1 VLPRGYCD
9 AGRRAE
15 LAGRWAARLSGA
27 SCSGQ
32 LRSAAEESLRKLIDR
47 LLEAMTE
54 DSALAGTA
62 QQLGRR
68 LAETSPEEDPGA
80 SLRVLCDLLLGE
92 DPPRD
97 LHRLATALSEV
108 TTGYATAIRDRL
120 AGELAETKRR
130 ADRSEA
136 RFSETFANTP
146 VGIAVCDTSGA
157 FLQVNP
163 AWEETFGYPAEE
175 LAGKTIFDL
184 CHPDDVADVSAAY
197 RQLSGSEGAWQ
208 LPERKRLLRA
218 NGGHVW
224 ANLAISVL
232 PDQDGKPA
240 NFLTMVQDV
249 TDLHLLQKR
258 FQHQAL
264 HDPLTDLPNRQY
276 FRTRLET
283 ALANH
288 PEDTLTVYHLA
299 LDGFELINDGLGHE
313 AGEKLLRAVAH
324 RLRQLVEGEDALVA
338 RFGGVEFAIVVRQR
352 AQTPSIGEFAGMINR
367 ALAEPVYV
375 DQHGVTTSACIGVVQ
390 RQAAGSDPAD
400 LLWAADVAL
409 RRAERT
415 GSRQWALFDPD
426 RGSEERV
433 EAKLAAVLAGGLELG
448 EMDIVYR
455 PLVSL
460 ESGELLE
467 LEAQLLWE
475 TGVHDTVEHSDC
487 LRLAEKSGAALVVR
501 DWVLRQV
508 REQQRDWQQ
517 SGEPVP
523 VTVALSE
530 NQARDPDL
538 VAAARQ
544 VLAWDDIGPGWL
556 RLLLPVTVL
565 ETGDEEARE
574 NLALLGELGLRTG
587 LHGLRGAAAEL
598 RLLREL
604 EVDTVRLAEDL
615 VQAVHSAEST
625 EAPEVRAVHAFV
637 PLLQQCGA
645 QVWVSG
651 VHTEQQAQ
659 VWRQLGCAVAAGPA
673 FGDPVL
679 SFDVPDLLARSTS
692 AN

>member
-1 VLPRGYCD
+1 
-9 AGRRAE
+9 
-15 LAGRWAARLSGA
+15 
-27 SCSGQ
+27 CS
-32 LRSAAEESLRKLIDR
+32 
-47 LLEAMTE
+47 
-54 DSALAGTA
+54 
-62 QQLGRR
+62 
-68 LAETSPEEDPGA
+68 
-80 SLRVLCDLLLGE
+80 
-92 DPPRD
+92 
-97 LHRLATALSEV
+97 
-108 TTGYATAIRDRL
+108 
-120 AGELAETKRR
+120 
-130 ADRSEA
+130 
-136 RFSETFANTP
+136 
-146 VGIAVCDTSGA
+146 
-157 FLQVNP
+157 
-163 AWEETFGYPAEE
+163 
-175 LAGKTIFDL
+175 
-184 CHPDDVADVSAAY
+184 
-197 RQLSGSEGAWQ
+197 
-208 LPERKRLLRA
+208 
-218 NGGHVW
+218 
-224 ANLAISVL
+224 
-232 PDQDGKPA
+232 
-240 NFLTMVQDV
+240 
-249 TDLHLLQKR
+249 
-258 FQHQAL
+258 
-264 HDPLTDLPNRQY
+264 
-276 FRTRLET
+276 
-283 ALANH
+283 
-288 PEDTLTVYHLA
+288 
-299 LDGFELINDGLGHE
+299 
-313 AGEKLLRAVAH
+313 
-324 RLRQLVEGEDALVA
+324 
-338 RFGGVEFAIVVRQR
+338 
-352 AQTPSIGEFAGMINR
+352 
-367 ALAEPVYV
+367 
-375 DQHGVTTSACIGVVQ
+375 GVVQ

-448 EMDIVYR
+448 EMDIGYR

-574 NLALLGELGLRTG
+574 NLALLGELGLRIG
-587 LHGLRGAAAEL
+587 LRGLRGAAAEL

-604 EVDTVRLAEDL
+604 EVDAVRLAEDL
-615 VQAVHSAEST
+615 VRAVHSAEST
-625 EAPEVRAVHAFV
+625 EAPEVRAVHASV